1 MFYTRFWIRLCILL
15 SLFKTYLTE
24 IFPQWKKL
32 SQINNEEDTKIVSV
46 GIVIVSLLLTLN
58 WYLPSSQQTFT
69 CSVSTIETLQKGFKY
84 YFLRLRLLLLFTV
97 PVPFL
102 NSPSHNYY
110 FRHCIF
116 SCLLNNGIKWRGEYF
131 INPFVLFHSAI
142 LCLYMILFQ
151 KLLRPAI
158 LLKKETLARCIPV
171 NFAKLLRTPIL

>member
-24 IFPQWKKL
+24 ICPHWKKL

-84 YFLRLRLLLLFTV
+84 IQNLFFKAPAPTTFYG
-97 PVPFL
+97 PGP
-102 NSPSHNYY
+102 
-110 FRHCIF
+110 IF
-116 SCLLNNGIKWRGEYF
+116 EQ
-131 INPFVLFHSAI
+131 P
-142 LCLYMILFQ
+142 
-151 KLLRPAI
+151 RP
-158 LLKKETLARCIPV
+158 
-171 NFAKLLRTPIL
+171 